1 MRLVRLPLTVLRA
14 LLAAADPCAE
24 GFDTVVCTY
33 RDDRTVTTFGWFDWG
48 TPVFVPRLPTGVDLV
63 VITDGATVRVESP
76 DGELLRLTTQDV
88 VVARTAD
95 GTLASTPRAH
105 AVLRPGVEEMLCP
118 RPQIVLDRGHTEEPV
133 VGDGRTWRCGDL
145 VVDARTGV
153 LLADGEQT
161 LTRPRPADPDPAWRT
176 VPPDLPSLPAVQ
188 LEAPSD
194 PEGEQEAAEGPAHDP
209 EPERQPTE
217 PPPTLTWW
225 PDGLPTASVDGD
237 EDGSAVTVEIITSR
251 DPDRPPALLLSRA
264 RRSAGAAA
272 LPEPPADSTAHRWDA
287 HGWAWQL
294 SWFGPRLPDPD
305 IAAATASV
313 LPGDEPFAAGQP

>member
-1 MRLVRLPLTVLRA
+1 MPVPVTALRA

-24 GFDTVVCTY
+24 GSATVVCTY

-95 GTLASTPRAH
+95 DTLASTPRAH

-118 RPQIVLDRGHTEEPV
+118 RPQIVLDRGHPEEPV

-153 LLADGEQT
+153 LLADGQQT

-176 VPPDLPSLPAVQ
+176 VPPDLPPLPPAQ
-188 LEAPSD
+188 LKAPAG
-194 PEGEQEAAEGPAHDP
+194 PEDVEEAAEPSGYRPA
-209 EPERQPTE
+209 PERRPTE
-217 PPPTLTWW
+217 SPPTLTWW
-225 PDGLPTASVDGD
+225 PDGLPTWFVGGD
-237 EDGSAVTVEIITSR
+237 EDGSAVRVEVLA
-251 DPDRPPALLLSRA
+251 PPGPVRPEVLQLGRV
-264 RRSAGAAA
+264 RRSAGATA
-272 LPEPPADSTAHRWDA
+272 LPPPRGDCTVHGWDA

-294 SWFGPRLPDPD
+294 SWYGPRLSDAD
-305 IAAATASV
+305 TAVVIASV
-313 LPGDEPFAAGQP
+313 LPGDEPSGAGQP